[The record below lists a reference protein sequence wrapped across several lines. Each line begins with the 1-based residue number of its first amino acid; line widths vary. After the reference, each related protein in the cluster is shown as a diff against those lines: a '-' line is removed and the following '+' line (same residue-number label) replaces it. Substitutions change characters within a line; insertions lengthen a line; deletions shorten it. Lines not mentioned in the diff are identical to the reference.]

1 MRLHSLGSGADMREP
16 VIGRITTSEKLS
28 NDERANYV
36 LLWRD
41 EGLPVDTVGYA
52 AITTAHSVD
61 SRETST
67 PIIHSLSIAEQLCDG
82 DVVFIAPGGFA
93 RILYRKQ
100 SPHNFILLTEQC
112 NSFCLMCSQPPKD
125 TNDFDRM
132 GEHFRLIDL
141 IDQETAELG
150 ITGGEPTLFLD
161 DFIRLVEHCKTKL
174 PKTALHVLTNGRLFF
189 YRKFAAQLGR
199 IEHPDIM
206 LGIPLYSD
214 VDCEHDYVVQA
225 KGAFDETVLG
235 LYNLE
240 HEHVP
245 IEIRVVI
252 HRQTYRRLP
261 QLAQFITRNL
271 PFAEHVAL
279 MGMEMF
285 GFVNKNLDELWI
297 DPYDYQDQLLEATE
311 ILSLAGLN
319 TSIYNHQLCV
329 LDKRLWPFARKSIS
343 DWKQIYL
350 SECEQCAMR
359 ELCGGLFQSA
369 AKRHSS
375 HIRPFPQ
382 PLTY

>member
-1 MRLHSLGSGADMREP
+1 LRLHSVGSGAEMREP
-16 VIGRITTSEKLS
+16 VIGRITTSERPS
-28 NDERANYV
+28 NDARADYV
-36 LLWRD
+36 LLWRN
-41 EGLPVDTVGYA
+41 EGLPADTAGYA
-52 AITTAHSVD
+52 AITTAHPAD
-61 SRETST
+61 SRQTST
-67 PIIHSLSIAEQLCDG
+67 PVIHSLSIAEQLCDG
-82 DVVFIAPGGFA
+82 DVVFIAPGGFV

-125 TNDFDRM
+125 INDFDRTR
-132 GEHFRLIDL
+132 EHFRLIDL
-141 IDQETAELG
+141 IDPETTELG
-150 ITGGEPTLFLD
+150 ITGGEPTLFMD
-161 DFIRLVEHCKTKL
+161 DFIRLVEHCKAKL
-174 PKTALHVLTNGRLFF
+174 PKTALHVLSNGRLFF
-189 YRKFAAQLGR
+189 YRKFAAQLGL

-214 VDCEHDYVVQA
+214 VDSEHDYVVQA

-240 HEHVP
+240 HENVP

-261 QLAQFITRNL
+261 RLAEFVTRNL
-271 PFAEHVAL
+271 PFAAHVAL

-329 LDKRLWPFARKSIS
+329 LDRRLWPFARKSIS

-350 SECEQCAMR
+350 SECEQCVLR

-375 HIRPFPQ
+375 HIKAFAQ
-382 PLTY
+382 SLTC